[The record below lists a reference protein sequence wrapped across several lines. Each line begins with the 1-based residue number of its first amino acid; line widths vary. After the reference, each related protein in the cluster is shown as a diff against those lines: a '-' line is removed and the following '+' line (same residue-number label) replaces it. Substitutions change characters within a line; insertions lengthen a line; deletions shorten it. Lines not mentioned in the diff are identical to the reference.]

1 MYWLNKFVWFFLNPV
16 MLPLLAGVAGLFLIL
31 RGKGR
36 WRGLGIGLAV
46 FASIF
51 LWFCSTPACVCV
63 LGVPLERPYL
73 AAQRPDALPEADV
86 IVLLGGG
93 ISKSDGLDYPDLS
106 DGSDR
111 VWHAARLYRAGKAP
125 KIVVSGSNDLAAAV
139 PLLLDLGVPRE
150 AILVDNDS
158 RNTYENSRFTERLL
172 QERGIE
178 SPSALLVTSAWHM
191 PRALGNF
198 SRTSLRVTPAAAD
211 FKAHTVRFDGT
222 PLIARLAPQPECL
235 FISSQLAKEWLGRFA
250 RK

>member
-1 MYWLNKFVWFFLNPV
+1 MYVLNKIVGFFINPV
-16 MLPLLAGVAGLFLIL
+16 TMALLAGIAGFLLSRLGRGRFRQAGPWLVAAALGLVWLASTNAAVCL
-31 RGKGR
+31 L
-36 WRGLGIGLAV
+36 GL
-46 FASIF
+46 
-51 LWFCSTPACVCV
+51 
-63 LGVPLERPYL
+63 PLERPYL
-73 AAQRPDALPEADV
+73 ASQTPGSLPAADA

-93 ISKSDGLDYPDLS
+93 ISKSEALAYPDMA
-106 DGSDR
+106 DGCDR

-125 KIVVSGSNDLAAAV
+125 LVVVSGRNDLAAAV

-172 QERGIE
+172 KESGIE

-198 SRTSLRVTPAAAD
+198 SRTSLRVVPAAAD
-211 FKAHTVRFDGT
+211 FKATSVRSGCSGLLDWIV
-222 PLIARLAPQPECL
+222 PYPEAL
-235 FISSQLAKEWLGRFA
+235 FITSQLEKEWIGRFA